1 MIALNKK
8 SIKCFFLLFIGMII
22 FKTNVYADDVGVTI
36 SAGRK
41 KVSVG
46 DTVAINVKTKGI
58 MGNFNI
64 KSSNNAV
71 LQGGT
76 TDGFSN
82 PNAQVTTTFIA
93 KANGTATITVNP
105 IDMIIVDTEEA
116 YVNTPSVTITVG
128 NKTTSSSTKKDLSSD
143 NTLSSLSID
152 GVNLEPAF
160 NKNTTSYNVNLEAG
174 VTKINVKAT
183 PNDKSAKV
191 TGIGEIEVSEGNNN
205 IEVVVTA
212 ENGST
217 KTYTITAN
225 VKEYDPINVKVENS
239 KYTVVR
245 NIKNVT
251 APNGYE
257 DTKIKI
263 KGEEVPAFK
272 NKTTGYTLVVLKDDK
287 GNQNF
292 YIYKDKKYIL
302 YKEYTFNKIILYPME
317 LKKVPKG
324 YKKTKITFNDDK
336 IIAYKK
342 NKKSNYALIYGM
354 NVETGK
360 KHIYMYD
367 KEEDTL
373 QIYNDE
379 LNDVSDE
386 KIEQYKMLI
395 AGLSGLS
402 VLLFLILIIVI
413 MKNHKH
419 NKEQKRIRKQ
429 IKKERKQKKKANKFI
444 DEDDIDIKQIM

>member
-1 MIALNKK
+1 MKKKTFKAL
-8 SIKCFFLLFIGMII
+8 IIIVACFFFQLR
-22 FKTNVYADDVGVTI
+22 V
-36 SAGRK
+36 SAGDVSIVTNNRNP
-41 KVSVG
+41 SVG
-46 DTVAINVKTKGI
+46 SNVVVTVKAPNVA
-58 MGNFNI
+58 GNFSVT
-64 KSSNNAV
+64 SSNQSV
-71 LQGGT
+71 LSGGS
-76 TDGFSN
+76 SN
-82 PNAQVTTTFIA
+82 SWIEGSVTYTFVA
-93 KANGTATITVNP
+93 KAAGTATITVKP
-105 IDMIIVDTEEA
+105 IDAADYDGNVFSA
-116 YVNTPSVTITVG
+116 VKSVTITVG
-128 NKTTSSSTKKDLSSD
+128 NKTTSSTKKDLSSD

-160 NKNTTSYNVNLEAG
+160 DKNTTSYNVNLEAG

-257 DTKIKI
+257 ETKIKI

-272 NKTTGYTLVVLKDDK
+272 NKTTGYTLVLLKDDK

-386 KIEQYKMLI
+386 KIEQYKMFI

>member
-1 MIALNKK
+1 MKKKTFKAL
-8 SIKCFFLLFIGMII
+8 IIIVACFFFQLR
-22 FKTNVYADDVGVTI
+22 V
-36 SAGRK
+36 SAGDVSIVTNNRNP
-41 KVSVG
+41 SVG
-46 DTVAINVKTKGI
+46 SNVVVTVKAPNVA
-58 MGNFNI
+58 GNFSVT
-64 KSSNNAV
+64 SSNQSV
-71 LQGGT
+71 LSGGS
-76 TDGFSN
+76 SN
-82 PNAQVTTTFIA
+82 SWIEGSVTYTFVA
-93 KANGTATITVNP
+93 KAAGTATITVKP
-105 IDMIIVDTEEA
+105 IDAADYDGNVFSA
-116 YVNTPSVTITVG
+116 VKSVTITVG
-128 NKTTSSSTKKDLSSD
+128 NKTTTSSTKKDLSSD

-257 DTKIKI
+257 ETKIKI

-272 NKTTGYTLVVLKDDK
+272 NKTTGYTLVLLKDDK

-386 KIEQYKMLI
+386 KIEQYKMFI

>member
-1 MIALNKK
+1 MKKKTFKAL
-8 SIKCFFLLFIGMII
+8 IIIVACFFFQLR
-22 FKTNVYADDVGVTI
+22 V
-36 SAGRK
+36 SAGDVSIVTNNRNP
-41 KVSVG
+41 SVG
-46 DTVAINVKTKGI
+46 SNVVVTVKAPNVA
-58 MGNFNI
+58 GNFSVT
-64 KSSNNAV
+64 SSNQSV
-71 LQGGT
+71 LSGGS
-76 TDGFSN
+76 SN
-82 PNAQVTTTFIA
+82 SWIEGSVTYTFVA
-93 KANGTATITVNP
+93 KAAGTATITVKP
-105 IDMIIVDTEEA
+105 IDAADYDGNVFSA
-116 YVNTPSVTITVG
+116 VKSVTITVG
-128 NKTTSSSTKKDLSSD
+128 NKTTTSSTKKDLSSD

-257 DTKIKI
+257 ETKIKI

-272 NKTTGYTLVVLKDDK
+272 NKTTGYTLVLLKDDK

-429 IKKERKQKKKANKFI
+429 IKRERKQKKKANKFI

>member
-1 MIALNKK
+1 MKKKTFKAL
-8 SIKCFFLLFIGMII
+8 IIIVACFFFQLR
-22 FKTNVYADDVGVTI
+22 V
-36 SAGRK
+36 SAGDVSIVTNNRNP
-41 KVSVG
+41 SVG
-46 DTVAINVKTKGI
+46 SNVVVTVKAPNVA
-58 MGNFNI
+58 GNFSVT
-64 KSSNNAV
+64 SSNQSV
-71 LQGGT
+71 LSGGS
-76 TDGFSN
+76 SN
-82 PNAQVTTTFIA
+82 SWIEGSVTYTFVA
-93 KANGTATITVNP
+93 KAAGTATITVKP
-105 IDMIIVDTEEA
+105 IDAADYDGNVFSA
-116 YVNTPSVTITVG
+116 VKSVTITVG
-128 NKTTSSSTKKDLSSD
+128 NKTTTSSTKKDLSSD

-257 DTKIKI
+257 ETKIKI

-272 NKTTGYTLVVLKDDK
+272 NKTTGYTLVLLKDDK

-419 NKEQKRIRKQ
+419 NKEQKRKQ

>member
-1 MIALNKK
+1 MKKKTFKAL
-8 SIKCFFLLFIGMII
+8 IIIVACFFFQLR
-22 FKTNVYADDVGVTI
+22 V
-36 SAGRK
+36 SAGDVSIVTNNRNP
-41 KVSVG
+41 SVG
-46 DTVAINVKTKGI
+46 SNVVVTVKAPNVA
-58 MGNFNI
+58 GNFSVT
-64 KSSNNAV
+64 SSNQSV
-71 LQGGT
+71 LSGGS
-76 TDGFSN
+76 SN
-82 PNAQVTTTFIA
+82 SWIEGSVTYTFVA
-93 KANGTATITVNP
+93 KAAGTATITVKP
-105 IDMIIVDTEEA
+105 IDAADYDGNVFSA
-116 YVNTPSVTITVG
+116 VKSVTITVG

-257 DTKIKI
+257 ETKIKI

-272 NKTTGYTLVVLKDDK
+272 NKTTGYTLVLLKDDK

-342 NKKSNYALIYGM
+342 NKKSNYALIYGI

>member
-1 MIALNKK
+1 MKKKTFKAL
-8 SIKCFFLLFIGMII
+8 IIILACFFFQLR
-22 FKTNVYADDVGVTI
+22 V
-36 SAGRK
+36 SAGDVSIVTNNRNP
-41 KVSVG
+41 SVG
-46 DTVAINVKTKGI
+46 SNVVVTVKAPNVA
-58 MGNFNI
+58 GNFSVT
-64 KSSNNAV
+64 SSNQSV
-71 LQGGT
+71 LSGGS
-76 TDGFSN
+76 SN
-82 PNAQVTTTFIA
+82 SWIEGSVTYTFVA
-93 KANGTATITVNP
+93 KAAGTATITVKP
-105 IDMIIVDTEEA
+105 IDAADYDGNVFSA
-116 YVNTPSVTITVG
+116 VKSVTITVG
-128 NKTTSSSTKKDLSSD
+128 NKTTTSSTKKDLSSD

-257 DTKIKI
+257 ETKIKI

-272 NKTTGYTLVVLKDDK
+272 NKTTGYTLVLLKDDK

>member
-1 MIALNKK
+1 MKKKTFKAL
-8 SIKCFFLLFIGMII
+8 IIIVACFFFQLR
-22 FKTNVYADDVGVTI
+22 V
-36 SAGRK
+36 SAGDVSIVTNNRNP
-41 KVSVG
+41 SVG
-46 DTVAINVKTKGI
+46 SNVVVTVKAPNVA
-58 MGNFNI
+58 GNFSVT
-64 KSSNNAV
+64 SSNQSV
-71 LQGGT
+71 LSGGS
-76 TDGFSN
+76 SN
-82 PNAQVTTTFIA
+82 SWIEGSVTYTFVA
-93 KANGTATITVNP
+93 KAAGTATITVKP
-105 IDMIIVDTEEA
+105 IDAADYDGNVFSA
-116 YVNTPSVTITVG
+116 VKSVTITVG
-128 NKTTSSSTKKDLSSD
+128 NKTTTSSTKKDLSSD

-257 DTKIKI
+257 ETKIKI

-272 NKTTGYTLVVLKDDK
+272 NKTTGYTLVLLKDDK

-342 NKKSNYALIYGM
+342 NKKSKYALIYGM

>member
-1 MIALNKK
+1 MKKKTFKAL
-8 SIKCFFLLFIGMII
+8 IIIVACFFFQLR
-22 FKTNVYADDVGVTI
+22 V
-36 SAGRK
+36 SAGDVSIVTNNRNP
-41 KVSVG
+41 SVG
-46 DTVAINVKTKGI
+46 SNVVVTVKAPNVA
-58 MGNFNI
+58 GNFSVT
-64 KSSNNAV
+64 SSNQSV
-71 LQGGT
+71 LSGGS
-76 TDGFSN
+76 SN
-82 PNAQVTTTFIA
+82 SWIEGSVTYTFVA
-93 KANGTATITVNP
+93 KAAGTATITVKP
-105 IDMIIVDTEEA
+105 IDAADYDGNVFSA
-116 YVNTPSVTITVG
+116 VKSVTITVG

-152 GVNLEPAF
+152 GVNLEPTF

-257 DTKIKI
+257 ETKIKI

-272 NKTTGYTLVVLKDDK
+272 NKTTGYTLVLLKDDK

>member
-1 MIALNKK
+1 MKKKTFKAL
-8 SIKCFFLLFIGMII
+8 IIIVACFFFQLR
-22 FKTNVYADDVGVTI
+22 V
-36 SAGRK
+36 SAGDVSIVTNNRNP
-41 KVSVG
+41 SVG
-46 DTVAINVKTKGI
+46 SNVVVTVKAPNVA
-58 MGNFNI
+58 GNFSVT
-64 KSSNNAV
+64 SSNQSV
-71 LQGGT
+71 LSGGS
-76 TDGFSN
+76 SN
-82 PNAQVTTTFIA
+82 SWIEGSVTYTFVA
-93 KANGTATITVNP
+93 KAAGTATITVKP
-105 IDMIIVDTEEA
+105 IDAADYDGNVFSA
-116 YVNTPSVTITVG
+116 VKSVTITVG

-257 DTKIKI
+257 ETKIKI

-272 NKTTGYTLVVLKDDK
+272 NKMTGYTLVLLKDEK

-419 NKEQKRIRKQ
+419 NKEQQRIRKQ

>member
-1 MIALNKK
+1 MKKKTFKAL
-8 SIKCFFLLFIGMII
+8 IIIVACFFFQLR
-22 FKTNVYADDVGVTI
+22 V
-36 SAGRK
+36 SAGDVSIVTNNRNP
-41 KVSVG
+41 SVG
-46 DTVAINVKTKGI
+46 SNVVVTVKAPNVA
-58 MGNFNI
+58 GNFSVT
-64 KSSNNAV
+64 SSNQSV
-71 LQGGT
+71 LSGGS
-76 TDGFSN
+76 SN
-82 PNAQVTTTFIA
+82 SWIEGSVTYTFVA
-93 KANGTATITVNP
+93 KAAGTATITVKP
-105 IDMIIVDTEEA
+105 IDAADYDGNVFSA
-116 YVNTPSVTITVG
+116 VKSVTITVG

-257 DTKIKI
+257 ETKIKI

-272 NKTTGYTLVVLKDDK
+272 NKTTGYTLVLLKDDK

-429 IKKERKQKKKANKFI
+429 IKKERKQKKKVNKFI

>member
-1 MIALNKK
+1 MKKKTFKAL
-8 SIKCFFLLFIGMII
+8 IIIVACFFFQLR
-22 FKTNVYADDVGVTI
+22 V
-36 SAGRK
+36 SAGD
-41 KVSVG
+41 VSIVTNNRNPSIG
-46 DTVAINVKTKGI
+46 SNVVVTVKAPNVA
-58 MGNFNI
+58 GNFSVT
-64 KSSNNAV
+64 SSNQSV
-71 LQGGT
+71 LSGGS
-76 TDGFSN
+76 SN
-82 PNAQVTTTFIA
+82 SWIEGSVTYTFVA
-93 KANGTATITVNP
+93 KAAGTATITVKP
-105 IDMIIVDTEEA
+105 IDAADYDGNVFSA
-116 YVNTPSVTITVG
+116 VKSVTITVG

-257 DTKIKI
+257 ETKIKI

-272 NKTTGYTLVVLKDDK
+272 NKTTGYTLVLLKDDK

>member
-1 MIALNKK
+1 MKKKTFKAL
-8 SIKCFFLLFIGMII
+8 IIIVACFFFQLR
-22 FKTNVYADDVGVTI
+22 V
-36 SAGRK
+36 SAGDVSIVTNNRNP
-41 KVSVG
+41 SVG
-46 DTVAINVKTKGI
+46 SNVVVTVKAPNVA
-58 MGNFNI
+58 GNFSVT
-64 KSSNNAV
+64 SSNQSV
-71 LQGGT
+71 LSGGS
-76 TDGFSN
+76 SN
-82 PNAQVTTTFIA
+82 SWIEGSVTYTFVA
-93 KANGTATITVNP
+93 KAAGTATITVKP
-105 IDMIIVDTEEA
+105 IDAADYDGNVFSA
-116 YVNTPSVTITVG
+116 VKSVTITVG
-128 NKTTSSSTKKDLSSD
+128 NKTTTSSTKKDLSSD

-191 TGIGEIEVSEGNNN
+191 TGIGETEVSEGNNN

-257 DTKIKI
+257 ETKIKI

-272 NKTTGYTLVVLKDDK
+272 NKTTGYTLVLLKDDK

>member
-1 MIALNKK
+1 MKKKTFKAL
-8 SIKCFFLLFIGMII
+8 IIIVACFFFQLR
-22 FKTNVYADDVGVTI
+22 V
-36 SAGRK
+36 SAGDVSIVTNNRNP
-41 KVSVG
+41 SVG
-46 DTVAINVKTKGI
+46 SNVVVTVKAPNVA
-58 MGNFNI
+58 GNFSVT
-64 KSSNNAV
+64 SSNQSV
-71 LQGGT
+71 LSGGS
-76 TDGFSN
+76 SN
-82 PNAQVTTTFIA
+82 SWIEGSVTYTFVA
-93 KANGTATITVNP
+93 KAAGTATITVKP
-105 IDMIIVDTEEA
+105 IDAADYDGNVFSA
-116 YVNTPSVTITVG
+116 VKSVTITVG
-128 NKTTSSSTKKDLSSD
+128 NKTTSSAKKDLSSD

-257 DTKIKI
+257 ETKIKI

-272 NKTTGYTLVVLKDDK
+272 NKTTGYTLVLLKDDK

>member
-1 MIALNKK
+1 MKKKTFKAL
-8 SIKCFFLLFIGMII
+8 IIIVACFFFQLR
-22 FKTNVYADDVGVTI
+22 V
-36 SAGRK
+36 SAGDVSIVTNNRNP
-41 KVSVG
+41 SVG
-46 DTVAINVKTKGI
+46 SNVVVTVKAPNVA
-58 MGNFNI
+58 GNFSVT
-64 KSSNNAV
+64 SSNQSV
-71 LQGGT
+71 LSGGS
-76 TDGFSN
+76 SN
-82 PNAQVTTTFIA
+82 SWIEGSVTYTFVA
-93 KANGTATITVNP
+93 KAAGTATITVKP
-105 IDMIIVDTEEA
+105 IDAADYDGNVFSA
-116 YVNTPSVTITVG
+116 VKSVTITVG

-257 DTKIKI
+257 ETKIKI

-272 NKTTGYTLVVLKDDK
+272 NKTTGYTLVLLKDDK

-429 IKKERKQKKKANKFI
+429 IKKEIKQKKKANKFI

>member
-1 MIALNKK
+1 MKKKTFKAL
-8 SIKCFFLLFIGMII
+8 IIIVACFFFQLR
-22 FKTNVYADDVGVTI
+22 V
-36 SAGRK
+36 SAGDVSIVTNNRNP
-41 KVSVG
+41 SVG
-46 DTVAINVKTKGI
+46 SNVVVTVKAPNVA
-58 MGNFNI
+58 GNFSVT
-64 KSSNNAV
+64 SSNQSV
-71 LQGGT
+71 LSGGS
-76 TDGFSN
+76 SN
-82 PNAQVTTTFIA
+82 SWIEGSVTYTFVA
-93 KANGTATITVNP
+93 KAAGTATITVKP
-105 IDMIIVDTEEA
+105 IDAADYDGNVFSA
-116 YVNTPSVTITVG
+116 VKSVTITVG

-257 DTKIKI
+257 ETKIKI

-272 NKTTGYTLVVLKDDK
+272 NKTTGYTLVLLKDDK

-317 LKKVPKG
+317 LKKVPKV

>member
-1 MIALNKK
+1 MKKKTFKAL
-8 SIKCFFLLFIGMII
+8 IIIVACFFFQLR
-22 FKTNVYADDVGVTI
+22 V
-36 SAGRK
+36 SAGDVSIVTNNRNP
-41 KVSVG
+41 SVG
-46 DTVAINVKTKGI
+46 SNVVVTVKAPNVA
-58 MGNFNI
+58 GNFSVT
-64 KSSNNAV
+64 SSNQSV
-71 LQGGT
+71 LSGGS
-76 TDGFSN
+76 SN
-82 PNAQVTTTFIA
+82 SWIEGSVTYTFVA
-93 KANGTATITVNP
+93 KAAGTATITVKP
-105 IDMIIVDTEEA
+105 IDAADYDGNVFSA
-116 YVNTPSVTITVG
+116 VKSVTITVG

-257 DTKIKI
+257 ETKIKI

-272 NKTTGYTLVVLKDDK
+272 NKMTGYTLVLLKDEK

>member
-1 MIALNKK
+1 MKKKTFKAL
-8 SIKCFFLLFIGMII
+8 IIIVACFFFQLR
-22 FKTNVYADDVGVTI
+22 V
-36 SAGRK
+36 SAGDVSIVTNNRNP
-41 KVSVG
+41 SVG
-46 DTVAINVKTKGI
+46 SNVVVTVKAPNVA
-58 MGNFNI
+58 GNFSVT
-64 KSSNNAV
+64 SSNQSV
-71 LQGGT
+71 LSGGS
-76 TDGFSN
+76 SN
-82 PNAQVTTTFIA
+82 SWIEGSVTYTFVA
-93 KANGTATITVNP
+93 KAAGTATITVKP
-105 IDMIIVDTEEA
+105 IDAADYDGNVFSA
-116 YVNTPSVTITVG
+116 VKLVTITVG

-257 DTKIKI
+257 ETKIKI

-272 NKTTGYTLVVLKDDK
+272 NKTTGYTLVLLKDDK

>member
-1 MIALNKK
+1 MKKKTFKAL
-8 SIKCFFLLFIGMII
+8 IIIVACFFFQLR
-22 FKTNVYADDVGVTI
+22 V
-36 SAGRK
+36 SAGDVSIVTNNRNP
-41 KVSVG
+41 SVG
-46 DTVAINVKTKGI
+46 SNVVVTVKAPNVA
-58 MGNFNI
+58 GNFSVT
-64 KSSNNAV
+64 SSNQSV
-71 LQGGT
+71 LSGGS
-76 TDGFSN
+76 SN
-82 PNAQVTTTFIA
+82 SWIEGSVTYTFVA
-93 KANGTATITVNP
+93 KAAGTATITVKP
-105 IDMIIVDTEEA
+105 IDAADYDGNVFSA
-116 YVNTPSVTITVG
+116 VKSVTITVG
-128 NKTTSSSTKKDLSSD
+128 NKTTTSSTKKDLSSD

-174 VTKINVKAT
+174 VTKINVKAA

-257 DTKIKI
+257 ETKIKI

-272 NKTTGYTLVVLKDDK
+272 NKTTGYTLVLLKDDK

>member
-1 MIALNKK
+1 MKKKTFKAL
-8 SIKCFFLLFIGMII
+8 IIIVACFFFQLR
-22 FKTNVYADDVGVTI
+22 V
-36 SAGRK
+36 SAGDVSIVTNNRNP
-41 KVSVG
+41 SVG
-46 DTVAINVKTKGI
+46 SNVVVTVKAPNVA
-58 MGNFNI
+58 GNFSVT
-64 KSSNNAV
+64 SSNQSV
-71 LQGGT
+71 LSGGS
-76 TDGFSN
+76 SN
-82 PNAQVTTTFIA
+82 SWIEGSVTYTFVA
-93 KANGTATITVNP
+93 KAAGTATITVKP
-105 IDMIIVDTEEA
+105 IDAADYDGNVFSA
-116 YVNTPSVTITVG
+116 VKSVTITVG

-257 DTKIKI
+257 ETKIKI

-272 NKTTGYTLVVLKDDK
+272 NKTTGYTLVLLKDDK

-429 IKKERKQKKKANKFI
+429 IKKERKQKKRANKFI

>member
-1 MIALNKK
+1 MKKKTFKAL
-8 SIKCFFLLFIGMII
+8 IIIVACFFFQLR
-22 FKTNVYADDVGVTI
+22 V
-36 SAGRK
+36 SAGDVSIVTNNRNP
-41 KVSVG
+41 SVG
-46 DTVAINVKTKGI
+46 SNVVVTVKAPNVA
-58 MGNFNI
+58 GNFSVT
-64 KSSNNAV
+64 SSNQSV
-71 LQGGT
+71 LSGGS
-76 TDGFSN
+76 SN
-82 PNAQVTTTFIA
+82 SWIEGSVTYTFVA
-93 KANGTATITVNP
+93 KAAGTATITVKP
-105 IDMIIVDTEEA
+105 IDAADYDGNAFSAVK
-116 YVNTPSVTITVG
+116 SVTITVG

-245 NIKNVT
+245 NIKNIT

-257 DTKIKI
+257 ETKIKI

-272 NKTTGYTLVVLKDDK
+272 NKTTGYTLVLLKDDK

>member
-1 MIALNKK
+1 MKKKTFKAL
-8 SIKCFFLLFIGMII
+8 IIIVACFFFQLR
-22 FKTNVYADDVGVTI
+22 V
-36 SAGRK
+36 SAGDVSIVTNNRNP
-41 KVSVG
+41 SVG
-46 DTVAINVKTKGI
+46 SNVVVTVKAPNVA
-58 MGNFNI
+58 GNFSVT
-64 KSSNNAV
+64 SSNQSV
-71 LQGGT
+71 LSGGS
-76 TDGFSN
+76 SN
-82 PNAQVTTTFIA
+82 SWIEGSVTYTFVA
-93 KANGTATITVNP
+93 KAAGTATITVKP
-105 IDMIIVDTEEA
+105 IDAADYDGNVFST
-116 YVNTPSVTITVG
+116 VKSVTITVG
-128 NKTTSSSTKKDLSSD
+128 NKTTSSSTKKELSSD

-257 DTKIKI
+257 ETKIKI

-272 NKTTGYTLVVLKDDK
+272 NKTTGYTLVLLKDDK

>member
-1 MIALNKK
+1 MKKKTFKAL
-8 SIKCFFLLFIGMII
+8 IIIVACFFFQLR
-22 FKTNVYADDVGVTI
+22 V
-36 SAGRK
+36 SAGDVSIVTNNRNP
-41 KVSVG
+41 SVG
-46 DTVAINVKTKGI
+46 SNVVVTVKAPNVA
-58 MGNFNI
+58 GNFSVT
-64 KSSNNAV
+64 SSNQSV
-71 LQGGT
+71 LSGGS
-76 TDGFSN
+76 SN
-82 PNAQVTTTFIA
+82 SWIEGSVTYTFVA
-93 KANGTATITVNP
+93 KAAGTATITVKP
-105 IDMIIVDTEEA
+105 IDAADYYGNVFSA
-116 YVNTPSVTITVG
+116 VKSVTITVG
-128 NKTTSSSTKKDLSSD
+128 NKTTSTKKDLSSD

-160 NKNTTSYNVNLEAG
+160 DKNTTSYNVNLEAG

-257 DTKIKI
+257 ETKIKI

-272 NKTTGYTLVVLKDDK
+272 NKTTGYTLVLLKDDK

>member
-1 MIALNKK
+1 MKNKTFKAL
-8 SIKCFFLLFIGMII
+8 IIIVACFFFQLR
-22 FKTNVYADDVGVTI
+22 V
-36 SAGRK
+36 SAGDVSIVTNNRNP
-41 KVSVG
+41 SVG
-46 DTVAINVKTKGI
+46 SNVVVTVKAPNVA
-58 MGNFNI
+58 GNFSVT
-64 KSSNNAV
+64 SSNQSV
-71 LQGGT
+71 LSGGS
-76 TDGFSN
+76 SN
-82 PNAQVTTTFIA
+82 SWIEGSVTYTFVA
-93 KANGTATITVNP
+93 KAAGTATITVKP
-105 IDMIIVDTEEA
+105 IDAADYDGNVFSA
-116 YVNTPSVTITVG
+116 VKSVTITVG
-128 NKTTSSSTKKDLSSD
+128 NKTTSSSIKKDLSSD

-257 DTKIKI
+257 ETKIKI

-272 NKTTGYTLVVLKDDK
+272 NKTTGYTLVLLKDDK

>member
-1 MIALNKK
+1 MKKKTFKAL
-8 SIKCFFLLFIGMII
+8 IIIVACFFFQLR
-22 FKTNVYADDVGVTI
+22 V
-36 SAGRK
+36 SAGDVIIVTNNRNP
-41 KVSVG
+41 SVG
-46 DTVAINVKTKGI
+46 SNVVVTVKAPNVA
-58 MGNFNI
+58 GNFSVT
-64 KSSNNAV
+64 SSNQSV
-71 LQGGT
+71 LSGGS
-76 TDGFSN
+76 SN
-82 PNAQVTTTFIA
+82 SWIEGSVTYTFVA
-93 KANGTATITVNP
+93 KAAGTATITVKP
-105 IDMIIVDTEEA
+105 IDAADYDGNVFSA
-116 YVNTPSVTITVG
+116 VKSVTITVG
-128 NKTTSSSTKKDLSSD
+128 NKTTSTKKELSSD

-160 NKNTTSYNVNLEAG
+160 DKNTTSYNVNLEAG

-257 DTKIKI
+257 ETKIKI

-272 NKTTGYTLVVLKDDK
+272 NKTTGYTLVLLKDDK

>member
-1 MIALNKK
+1 MKKKTFKAL
-8 SIKCFFLLFIGMII
+8 IIIVACFFFQLR
-22 FKTNVYADDVGVTI
+22 V
-36 SAGRK
+36 SAGDVSIVTNNRNP
-41 KVSVG
+41 SVG
-46 DTVAINVKTKGI
+46 SNVVVTVKAPNVA
-58 MGNFNI
+58 GNFSVT
-64 KSSNNAV
+64 SSNQSV
-71 LQGGT
+71 LSGGS
-76 TDGFSN
+76 SN
-82 PNAQVTTTFIA
+82 SWIEGSVTYTFVA
-93 KANGTATITVNP
+93 KAAGTATITVKP
-105 IDMIIVDTEEA
+105 IDAADYDGNVFSA
-116 YVNTPSVTITVG
+116 VKSVTITVG
-128 NKTTSSSTKKDLSSD
+128 NKTTSTKKDLSSD

-152 GVNLEPAF
+152 GVDLEPAF

-257 DTKIKI
+257 ETKIKI

-272 NKTTGYTLVVLKDDK
+272 NKTTGYTLVLLKDDK

-386 KIEQYKMLI
+386 KIEEYKMLI

>member
-1 MIALNKK
+1 MKKKTFKAL
-8 SIKCFFLLFIGMII
+8 IIIVACFFFQLR
-22 FKTNVYADDVGVTI
+22 V
-36 SAGRK
+36 SAGDVSIVTNNRK
-41 KVSVG
+41 PSVG
-46 DTVAINVKTKGI
+46 SNVVVTVKAPNVA
-58 MGNFNI
+58 GNFSVT
-64 KSSNNAV
+64 SSNQSV
-71 LQGGT
+71 LSGGS
-76 TDGFSN
+76 SN
-82 PNAQVTTTFIA
+82 SWIEGSVTYTFVA
-93 KANGTATITVNP
+93 KAAGTATITVKP
-105 IDMIIVDTEEA
+105 IDAADYDGNVFSA
-116 YVNTPSVTITVG
+116 VKSVTITVG

-257 DTKIKI
+257 ETKIKI

-272 NKTTGYTLVVLKDDK
+272 NKTTGYTLVLLKDDK

>member
-1 MIALNKK
+1 MKKKTFKAL
-8 SIKCFFLLFIGMII
+8 IIIVACFFFQLR
-22 FKTNVYADDVGVTI
+22 V
-36 SAGRK
+36 SAGDVSIVTNNRNP
-41 KVSVG
+41 SVG
-46 DTVAINVKTKGI
+46 SNVVVTVKAPNVA
-58 MGNFNI
+58 GNFSVT
-64 KSSNNAV
+64 SSNQSV
-71 LQGGT
+71 LSGGS
-76 TDGFSN
+76 SN
-82 PNAQVTTTFIA
+82 SWIEGSVTYTFVA
-93 KANGTATITVNP
+93 KAAGTATITVKP
-105 IDMIIVDTEEA
+105 IDAADYDGNVFSA
-116 YVNTPSVTITVG
+116 VKSVTITVG
-128 NKTTSSSTKKDLSSD
+128 NKTTTSSTKKDLSSD

-257 DTKIKI
+257 ETKIKI

-272 NKTTGYTLVVLKDDK
+272 NKTTGYTLVLLKDDK

-444 DEDDIDIKQIM
+444 DEDDIDIKQIMWI

>member
-1 MIALNKK
+1 MKKKTFKAL
-8 SIKCFFLLFIGMII
+8 IIIVACFFFQLR
-22 FKTNVYADDVGVTI
+22 V
-36 SAGRK
+36 SAGDVSIVTNNRNP
-41 KVSVG
+41 SVG
-46 DTVAINVKTKGI
+46 SNVVVTVKAPNVS
-58 MGNFNI
+58 GNFSVT
-64 KSSNNAV
+64 SSNQSV
-71 LQGGT
+71 LSGGS
-76 TDGFSN
+76 SN
-82 PNAQVTTTFIA
+82 SWIEGSVTYTFVA
-93 KANGTATITVNP
+93 KAAGTATITVKP
-105 IDMIIVDTEEA
+105 IDAADYDGNVFSA
-116 YVNTPSVTITVG
+116 VKSVTITVG
-128 NKTTSSSTKKDLSSD
+128 NKTTSTKKDLSSD

-257 DTKIKI
+257 ETKIKI

-272 NKTTGYTLVVLKDDK
+272 NKTTGYTLVLLKDDK

>member
-1 MIALNKK
+1 MKKKTFKAL
-8 SIKCFFLLFIGMII
+8 IIIVACFFFQLR
-22 FKTNVYADDVGVTI
+22 V
-36 SAGRK
+36 SAGDVSIVTNNRNP
-41 KVSVG
+41 SVG
-46 DTVAINVKTKGI
+46 SNVVVTVKAPNVA
-58 MGNFNI
+58 GNFSVT
-64 KSSNNAV
+64 SSNQSV
-71 LQGGT
+71 LSGGS
-76 TDGFSN
+76 SN
-82 PNAQVTTTFIA
+82 SWIEGSVTYTFVA
-93 KANGTATITVNP
+93 KAAGTATITVKP
-105 IDMIIVDTEEA
+105 IDAADYDGNVFSA
-116 YVNTPSVTITVG
+116 VKSVTITVG
-128 NKTTSSSTKKDLSSD
+128 NKTTSSTKKDLSSD

-160 NKNTTSYNVNLEAG
+160 DKNTTSYNVNLEAG

-257 DTKIKI
+257 ETKIKI

-272 NKTTGYTLVVLKDDK
+272 NKTTGYTLVLLKDDK

>member
-1 MIALNKK
+1 MKKKIFKAL
-8 SIKCFFLLFIGMII
+8 IIIVACFFFQLR
-22 FKTNVYADDVGVTI
+22 V
-36 SAGRK
+36 SAGDVSIVTNNRNP
-41 KVSVG
+41 SVG
-46 DTVAINVKTKGI
+46 SNVVVTVKAPNVA
-58 MGNFNI
+58 GNFSVT
-64 KSSNNAV
+64 SSNQSV
-71 LQGGT
+71 LSGGS
-76 TDGFSN
+76 SN
-82 PNAQVTTTFIA
+82 SWIEGSVTYTFVA
-93 KANGTATITVNP
+93 KAAGTATITVKP
-105 IDMIIVDTEEA
+105 IDAADYDGNVFSA
-116 YVNTPSVTITVG
+116 VKSVTITVG
-128 NKTTSSSTKKDLSSD
+128 NKTTTSSTKKDLSSD

-257 DTKIKI
+257 ETKIKI

-272 NKTTGYTLVVLKDDK
+272 NKTTGYTLVLLKDDK

-402 VLLFLILIIVI
+402 VLLFLILMIVI

>member
-1 MIALNKK
+1 MKKKTFKAL
-8 SIKCFFLLFIGMII
+8 IIIVACFFFQLR
-22 FKTNVYADDVGVTI
+22 V
-36 SAGRK
+36 SAGDVSIVTNNRNP
-41 KVSVG
+41 SVG
-46 DTVAINVKTKGI
+46 SNVVVTVKAPNVA
-58 MGNFNI
+58 GNFSVT
-64 KSSNNAV
+64 SSNQSV
-71 LQGGT
+71 LSGGS
-76 TDGFSN
+76 SN
-82 PNAQVTTTFIA
+82 SWIEGSVTYTFVA
-93 KANGTATITVNP
+93 KAAGTATITVKP
-105 IDMIIVDTEEA
+105 IDAADYDGNVFSA
-116 YVNTPSVTITVG
+116 VKSVTITVG
-128 NKTTSSSTKKDLSSD
+128 NKTTTSSTKKDLSSD

-257 DTKIKI
+257 ETKIKI

-272 NKTTGYTLVVLKDDK
+272 NKTTGYTLVLLKDDK

>member
-1 MIALNKK
+1 MKKKTFKAL
-8 SIKCFFLLFIGMII
+8 IIIVACFFFQLR
-22 FKTNVYADDVGVTI
+22 V
-36 SAGRK
+36 SAGDVSIVTNNRNP
-41 KVSVG
+41 SVG
-46 DTVAINVKTKGI
+46 SNVVVTVKAPNVA
-58 MGNFNI
+58 GNFSVT
-64 KSSNNAV
+64 SSNQSV
-71 LQGGT
+71 LSGGS
-76 TDGFSN
+76 SN
-82 PNAQVTTTFIA
+82 SWIEGSVTYTFVA
-93 KANGTATITVNP
+93 KAAGTATITVKP
-105 IDMIIVDTEEA
+105 IDAADYDGNVFSA
-116 YVNTPSVTITVG
+116 VKSVTITVG

-257 DTKIKI
+257 ETKIKI

-272 NKTTGYTLVVLKDDK
+272 NKTTGYTLVLLKDEK

>member
-1 MIALNKK
+1 MKKKTFKAL
-8 SIKCFFLLFIGMII
+8 IIIVACFFFQLR
-22 FKTNVYADDVGVTI
+22 V
-36 SAGRK
+36 SAGDVSIVTNNRNP
-41 KVSVG
+41 SVG
-46 DTVAINVKTKGI
+46 SNVVVTVKAPNVA
-58 MGNFNI
+58 GNFSVT
-64 KSSNNAV
+64 SSNQSV
-71 LQGGT
+71 LSGGS
-76 TDGFSN
+76 SN
-82 PNAQVTTTFIA
+82 SWIEGSVTYTFVA
-93 KANGTATITVNP
+93 KAVGTATITVKP
-105 IDMIIVDTEEA
+105 IDAADYDGNVFST
-116 YVNTPSVTITVG
+116 VKSVTITVG

-257 DTKIKI
+257 ETKIKI

-272 NKTTGYTLVVLKDDK
+272 NKTTGYTLVLLKDDK

-429 IKKERKQKKKANKFI
+429 IKKERKQNKKANKFI

>member
-1 MIALNKK
+1 MKKKTFKAL
-8 SIKCFFLLFIGMII
+8 IIIVACFFFQLR
-22 FKTNVYADDVGVTI
+22 V
-36 SAGRK
+36 SAGDVSIVTNNRNP
-41 KVSVG
+41 SVG
-46 DTVAINVKTKGI
+46 SNVVVTVKAPNVA
-58 MGNFNI
+58 GNFSVT
-64 KSSNNAV
+64 SSNQSV
-71 LQGGT
+71 LSGGS
-76 TDGFSN
+76 SN
-82 PNAQVTTTFIA
+82 SWIEGSVTYTFVA
-93 KANGTATITVNP
+93 KTAGTATITVKP
-105 IDMIIVDTEEA
+105 IDAADYDGNVFSA
-116 YVNTPSVTITVG
+116 VKSVTITVG

-257 DTKIKI
+257 ETKIKI

-272 NKTTGYTLVVLKDDK
+272 NKTTGYTLVLLKDDK

-429 IKKERKQKKKANKFI
+429 IKKERKQKKRANKFI

>member
-1 MIALNKK
+1 MKK
-8 SIKCFFLLFIGMII
+8 KTFKTLIIIVACFFFQLR
-22 FKTNVYADDVGVTI
+22 V
-36 SAGRK
+36 SAGDVSIVINNRNP
-41 KVSVG
+41 SVG
-46 DTVAINVKTKGI
+46 SNVVVTVKAPNVA
-58 MGNFNI
+58 GNFSVT
-64 KSSNNAV
+64 SSNQSV
-71 LQGGT
+71 LSGGS
-76 TDGFSN
+76 SN
-82 PNAQVTTTFIA
+82 SWIEGSVTYTFVA
-93 KANGTATITVNP
+93 KAAGTATITVKP
-105 IDMIIVDTEEA
+105 IDAADYDGNVFSA
-116 YVNTPSVTITVG
+116 VKSVTITVG

-152 GVNLEPAF
+152 GVDLEPAF

-257 DTKIKI
+257 ETKIKI

-272 NKTTGYTLVVLKDDK
+272 NKTTGYTLVLLKDDK

>member
-1 MIALNKK
+1 MKKKTFKAL
-8 SIKCFFLLFIGMII
+8 IIIVACFFFQLR
-22 FKTNVYADDVGVTI
+22 V
-36 SAGRK
+36 SAGDVSIVTNNRNP
-41 KVSVG
+41 SVG
-46 DTVAINVKTKGI
+46 SNVVVTVKAPNVA
-58 MGNFNI
+58 GNFSVT
-64 KSSNNAV
+64 SSNQSV
-71 LQGGT
+71 LSGGS
-76 TDGFSN
+76 SN
-82 PNAQVTTTFIA
+82 SWIEGSVTYTFVA
-93 KANGTATITVNP
+93 KAAGTATITVKP
-105 IDMIIVDTEEA
+105 IDSADYDGNVFSA
-116 YVNTPSVTITVG
+116 VKSVTITVG
-128 NKTTSSSTKKDLSSD
+128 NKTTSSLTKKDLSSD

-152 GVNLEPAF
+152 GVNLEPTF

-257 DTKIKI
+257 ETKIKI

-272 NKTTGYTLVVLKDDK
+272 NKTTGYTLVLLKDDK

>member
-1 MIALNKK
+1 MKKKTFKAL
-8 SIKCFFLLFIGMII
+8 IIIVACFFFQLR
-22 FKTNVYADDVGVTI
+22 V
-36 SAGRK
+36 SAGDVSIVTNNRNP
-41 KVSVG
+41 SVG
-46 DTVAINVKTKGI
+46 SNVVVTVKAPNVA
-58 MGNFNI
+58 GNFSVT
-64 KSSNNAV
+64 SSNQSV
-71 LQGGT
+71 LSGGS
-76 TDGFSN
+76 SN
-82 PNAQVTTTFIA
+82 SWIEGSVTYTFVA
-93 KANGTATITVNP
+93 KAAGTATITVKP
-105 IDMIIVDTEEA
+105 IDAADYYGNVFSA
-116 YVNTPSVTITVG
+116 VKSVTITVG
-128 NKTTSSSTKKDLSSD
+128 NKTTSTKKDLSSD

-160 NKNTTSYNVNLEAG
+160 DKNTTSYNVNLEAG

-205 IEVVVTA
+205 IKVVVTA

-257 DTKIKI
+257 ETKIKI

-272 NKTTGYTLVVLKDDK
+272 NKTTGYTLVLLKDDK